1 MQMKATLCV
10 FVALVAVTSAAPAFM
25 QSNRRGAC
33 DDNDWCGTACKCDSD
48 EAQNDCADATKYC
61 SNVGASGVVTSACAG
76 NGQTDGS
83 APVSGAC
90 SCGAATVTAPTAKM
104 TAAAQ
109 GKFCLLNKPNAQNAN
124 TQASVGTCPTAN
136 PGTANIANAPS
147 TCGTGTINACAA
159 GQACVGGE
167 CLAPCATTDGSADNT
182 VAAGCACGTT
192 TVVKVAQNKVCTV
205 TAAGVGS
212 EIGQRCV
219 KQDGTAANAL
229 ANSAACSCG
238 VSGANV
244 VQVATNKVC
253 RVVANKGYETNQ
265 VACSNTDGTTKVSAT
280 CTCGY
285 GTTKA
290 DITFDANSD
299 KFCKQGTTGNGFQ
312 FTAALA
318 ACAATDGSADNAV
331 AAGCACGTTTI
342 VKVAQN
348 KVCTV
353 TAAGVGSEIGQ
364 RCVKQDGTAANA
376 LANSAACSCGV
387 SGANVVQVATNKVCR
402 VVANKGYETNQVA
415 CSNTDGT
422 TKVSATCTCGYKIQT
437 ADITFDANSDKF
449 CYTAADGSGTQQTKA
464 H

>member
-219 KQDGTAANAL
+219 KQDGSAANTLGAD
-229 ANSAACSCG
+229 CSCG

-244 VQVATNKVC
+244 IQVANTKVC
-253 RVVANKGYETNQ
+253 RVVANKGYQTDDP
-265 VACSNTDGTTKVSAT
+265 VCSNLDGQPA
-280 CTCGY
+280 
-285 GTTKA
+285 
-290 DITFDANSD
+290 
-299 KFCKQGTTGNGFQ
+299 
-312 FTAALA
+312 
-318 ACAATDGSADNAV
+318 
-331 AAGCACGTTTI
+331 
-342 VKVAQN
+342 
-348 KVCTV
+348 
-353 TAAGVGSEIGQ
+353 IG
-364 RCVKQDGTAANA
+364 A
-376 LANSAACSCGV
+376 
-387 SGANVVQVATNKVCR
+387 
-402 VVANKGYETNQVA
+402 
-415 CSNTDGT
+415 
-422 TKVSATCTCGYKIQT
+422 
-437 ADITFDANSDKF
+437 
-449 CYTAADGSGTQQTKA
+449 
-464 H
+464 